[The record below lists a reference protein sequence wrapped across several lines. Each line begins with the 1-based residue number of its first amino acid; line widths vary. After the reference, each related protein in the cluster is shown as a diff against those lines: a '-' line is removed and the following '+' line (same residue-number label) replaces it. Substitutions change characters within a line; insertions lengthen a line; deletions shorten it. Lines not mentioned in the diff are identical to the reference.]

1 MAIENDQKKGERKA
15 QATCPKCGS
24 RVTVSRVSHPAI
36 DDNGCEAYFI
46 QCNDCKTWLT
56 GIIDPDDDDVFLLL

>member
-1 MAIENDQKKGERKA
+1 MGIEDDQKKGERTA
-15 QATCPKCGS
+15 EAICPKCGS
-24 RVTVSRVSHPAI
+24 KVTIARVSHLAT

-56 GIIDPDDDDVFLLL
+56 GIIDPDDDVFLLL